1 MQLDGWSDIVLS
13 DVYDV
18 KIDFSLNSN
27 FQVLFVHIKLSVA
40 WLQIINRIRRENLLI
55 EILVQ
60 R

>member
-27 FQVLFVHIKLSVA
+27 FQVLCVHIKLSVA